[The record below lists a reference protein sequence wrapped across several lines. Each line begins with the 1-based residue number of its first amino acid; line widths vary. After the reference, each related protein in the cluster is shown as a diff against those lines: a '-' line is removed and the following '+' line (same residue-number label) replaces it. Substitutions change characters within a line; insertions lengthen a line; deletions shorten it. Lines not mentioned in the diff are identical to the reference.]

1 MGVHQGSVLSRL
13 LLIIVLEAPSREFHT
28 CCPWELL
35 YAEYL
40 MISADTIVEELLVK
54 LKTLKSESE
63 KKVLWV
69 NDYGYWHK
77 FGSAEK
83 IWKITLSV
91 RLE

>member
-1 MGVHQGSVLSRL
+1 M
-13 LLIIVLEAPSREFHT
+13 LEAPSREFHT
-28 CCPWELL
+28 GCHWELL

-40 MISADTIVEELLVK
+40 MISAETIVEKLLVK
-54 LKTLKSESE
+54 LKTWKSEVD
-63 KKVLWV
+63 KKDLRV